1 MNKFIGLMIRVVVVT
16 ALVGTV
22 TGCNRVPFLGRNQSA
37 NQAGD
42 SPEAT
47 QNQGGTRT
55 QVQRASQPARQAQ
68 NSTQTNSQ
76 SPDDNLNPEAT
87 NTGTGQSGSNQG
99 LPALW

>member
-1 MNKFIGLMIRVVVVT
+1 MNKVMGLVIRVVVAT

-22 TGCNRVPFLGRNQSA
+22 TGCQVPFLGRNQSA
-37 NQAGD
+37 NQVGD

-55 QVQRASQPARQAQ
+55 RVQRASQPTRQAQ

-76 SPDDNLNPEAT
+76 SADDNLNPEAT